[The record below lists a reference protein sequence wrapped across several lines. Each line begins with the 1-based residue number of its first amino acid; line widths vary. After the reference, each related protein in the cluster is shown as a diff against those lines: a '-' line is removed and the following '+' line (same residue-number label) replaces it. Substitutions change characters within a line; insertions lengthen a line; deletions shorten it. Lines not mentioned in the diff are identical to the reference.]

1 VNDIADQLDHAFLP
15 YIADREKRALL
26 VELAAGIA
34 HTHTAQVMSGA
45 TSHEAGIT
53 SPETATPEEAA

>member
-1 VNDIADQLDHAFLP
+1 MTDLTDALDNAFLP
-15 YIADREKRALL
+15 YIADRDLRALL

-45 TSHEAGIT
+45 DAGIT
-53 SPETATPEEAA
+53 SPTATNPQEAA